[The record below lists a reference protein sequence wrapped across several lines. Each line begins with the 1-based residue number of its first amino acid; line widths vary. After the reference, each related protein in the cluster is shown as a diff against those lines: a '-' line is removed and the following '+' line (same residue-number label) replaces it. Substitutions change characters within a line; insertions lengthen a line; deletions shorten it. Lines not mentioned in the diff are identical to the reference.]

1 MGLAARLPVDSETG
15 ESEGRRSLGAFAVV
29 GRHHITLIAALG
41 VFTFGWLLTGEYP
54 WLITV
59 VCALDWYLVNLINRT
74 VDVKEDS
81 TNEITGTEFA
91 GRHGRVIIGI
101 GLLILLVSLV
111 VVHLLNPAITFLR
124 ITCHLLGVVYNWP
137 LLPGGR
143 RLKEQYF
150 WKNTASATGFLLT
163 VFGYPLA
170 TVSWKTGF
178 NTFPPGITW
187 ATIAFSALFFILFVL
202 SYEVIYDL
210 RDVKGDALAGIRTYP
225 VVHGERGAVHII
237 DGLIFSSMLVLAIG
251 YLLDL
256 VPWRIFIMICAPAL
270 QYAVYKRA
278 LRRGITAKDCVGI
291 TWMGA
296 ALLFIYHLWVI
307 AELPGSGL

>member
-29 GRHHITLIAALG
+29 GRLHITLIAALG

-81 TNEITGTEFA
+81 ANEITGTEFA

-124 ITCHLLGVVYNWP
+124 ITCHLLGAVYNWP
-137 LLPGGR
+137 FLPGGR

-178 NTFPPGITW
+178 NNFPPGITW

-237 DGLIFSSMLVLAIG
+237 DALIFSSMLVLAIG

-278 LRRGITAKDCVGI
+278 LRRGITAKDSVGI